1 MNLVL
6 LLLLIAQICLGI
18 CAWLSPHLLRA
29 IAAHL
34 LTRADVIDASRVES
48 RRRLRFWSGE
58 LGLNLNLPRDENDT
72 EPATE
77 VYSQRA
83 AAAGS
88 IRLARRI
95 GV

>member
-29 IAAHL
+29 IAAQL
-34 LTRADVIDASRVES
+34 LTRADVIDASRIET
-48 RRRLRFWSGE
+48 RRRLRFWSSE
-58 LGLNLNLPRDENDT
+58 LGLNLTQPHDEGS
-72 EPATE
+72 EPAAE
-77 VYSQRA
+77 VYSQRT